1 MLLCSQTGMK
11 RICLYLLV
19 ALMTFGLGVLT
30 WLIKP
35 YQSVV
40 TQSPTITSLTLELP
54 CASDTFTLKH
64 QPDATMQLV
73 IVEANCNGSSW
84 NARLTLQNLGPKAVR
99 GYAIG
104 NIEDY
109 DYKKG
114 LESGQGVIAN
124 EGVLMAPGEIK
135 TLNFG
140 AGFLNGL
147 SYGKP
152 TGAIQR
158 NVFWIEKVEYSDGT
172 SWHQER

>member
-19 ALMTFGLGVLT
+19 ALTTFGLGVLT
-30 WLIKP
+30 WLTKP
-35 YQSVV
+35 YKSIVSQ
-40 TQSPTITSLTLELP
+40 TPIITAASLELP
-54 CASDTFTLKH
+54 CASDTFTVKY

-73 IVEANCNGSSW
+73 FVEANCNGSSW

-99 GYAIG
+99 GYQIA

-114 LESGQGVIAN
+114 VESSQGVITT
-124 EGVLMAPGEIK
+124 GVLMTPGEIK
-135 TLNFG
+135 TLNFR
-140 AGFLNGL
+140 AGFRNGL

-152 TGAIQR
+152 TGTLQR

-172 SWHQER
+172 SWHQEP

>member
-1 MLLCSQTGMK
+1 MK
-11 RICLYLLV
+11 RISLYLLV

-30 WLIKP
+30 WLGKP
-35 YQSVV
+35 YKSIVSQG
-40 TQSPTITSLTLELP
+40 PTITAPTLELP
-54 CASDTFTLKH
+54 CASNTFTVKH
-64 QPDATMQLV
+64 QPNATMQLV

-99 GYAIG
+99 GYQVG
-104 NIEDY
+104 NFEDY

-114 LESGQGVIAN
+114 VESGTAVIAST
-124 EGVLMAPGEIK
+124 GVLMAPGEIK
-135 TLNFG
+135 TLDFN
-140 AGFLNGL
+140 AGFQNGF

>member
-1 MLLCSQTGMK
+1 MK

-30 WLIKP
+30 WLSKP
-35 YQSVV
+35 YKSIVS
-40 TQSPTITSLTLELP
+40 QSPTITAPTLELP
-54 CASDTFTLKH
+54 CASSTFTVKH
-64 QPDATMQLV
+64 QPNATMQLV
-73 IVEANCNGSSW
+73 IVEANWNGSNW

-99 GYAIG
+99 GYQVG

-114 LESGQGVIAN
+114 VESGTGVIAST
-124 EGVLMAPGEIK
+124 GVLMAPGEIK
-135 TLNFG
+135 TLDFN
-140 AGFLNGL
+140 AGFQNGL

-158 NVFWIEKVEYSDGT
+158 NVFWIQKVEYSDGT